1 MQLTKTTVA
10 TVRVYAQFDD
20 YHGPIGGGEKIFNS
34 AMAANPVAFPAVY
47 PQSYS
52 PTTTHPMFGSALT
65 PNSTGQLYTNPYAQM
80 VSGYQINNAS
90 TINAQIEFKQDFGFW
105 VPGLTARAMGIP
117 SGTPSSRLPAST
129 ILSITRQTSRRRAS
143 VLTPFNDGGNASI
156 GTPGT
161 EYLNYNE
168 GEKKV
173 STAYYGEAVIN
184 YDRTFADK
192 HQVTGMLIGTIRHSI
207 VGNAGTLE
215 GSLPS
220 RNLGLSGRF
229 TYGFDSR
236 YLLEFNFGYNGSER
250 FSSNKRWGF
259 FPSIGGGWVVS
270 NEKFFAPLKKGLS
283 DMKLRVSYG
292 LSVTTRSAM

>member
-1 MQLTKTTVA
+1 
-10 TVRVYAQFDD
+10 
-20 YHGPIGGGEKIFNS
+20 
-34 AMAANPVAFPAVY
+34 
-47 PQSYS
+47 
-52 PTTTHPMFGSALT
+52 
-65 PNSTGQLYTNPYAQM
+65 M
-80 VSGYQINNAS
+80 VSGYQVNNAS

-105 VPGLTARAMGIP
+105 VPGLTARAMGYTQRY
-117 SGTPSSRLPAST
+117 SFFST
-129 ILSITRQTSRRRAS
+129 TRQYNPFYYKADLTSQGV

-236 YLLEFNFGYNGSER
+236 YLLE
-250 FSSNKRWGF
+250 
-259 FPSIGGGWVVS
+259 
-270 NEKFFAPLKKGLS
+270 LT
-283 DMKLRVSYG
+283 
-292 LSVTTRSAM
+292 SVTTAPSVFRATSGGVSSPRSAAVGSSPTKNSSPRSRRSSPT

>member
-80 VSGYQINNAS
+80 VSGYQVNNAS

-105 VPGLTARAMGIP
+105 VPGLTARAMGYTQRY
-117 SGTPSSRLPAST
+117 SFFST
-129 ILSITRQTSRRRAS
+129 TRQYNPFYYKADLTSQGV

-215 GSLPS
+215 GSLPVAQPGA
-220 RNLGLSGRF
+220 LGAFHLRL
-229 TYGFDSR
+229 R
-236 YLLEFNFGYNGSER
+236 L
-250 FSSNKRWGF
+250 
-259 FPSIGGGWVVS
+259 
-270 NEKFFAPLKKGLS
+270 PLPAG
-283 DMKLRVSYG
+283 V
-292 LSVTTRSAM
+292 

>member
-1 MQLTKTTVA
+1 
-10 TVRVYAQFDD
+10 
-20 YHGPIGGGEKIFNS
+20 
-34 AMAANPVAFPAVY
+34 
-47 PQSYS
+47 
-52 PTTTHPMFGSALT
+52 
-65 PNSTGQLYTNPYAQM
+65 M
-80 VSGYQINNAS
+80 VSGYQVNNAS

-105 VPGLTARAMGIP
+105 VPGLTARAMGYTQRY
-117 SGTPSSRLPAST
+117 SFFST
-129 ILSITRQTSRRRAS
+129 TRQYNPFYYKADLTSQGV

-270 NEKFFAPLKKGLS
+270 NEKFFAPLKKVIS

-292 LSVTTRSAM
+292 LIGNDQIGDVNDRFFYLSNVNLNQTATARRSSARTSSTGVPVWKRRVTLITTSAGKSRAS